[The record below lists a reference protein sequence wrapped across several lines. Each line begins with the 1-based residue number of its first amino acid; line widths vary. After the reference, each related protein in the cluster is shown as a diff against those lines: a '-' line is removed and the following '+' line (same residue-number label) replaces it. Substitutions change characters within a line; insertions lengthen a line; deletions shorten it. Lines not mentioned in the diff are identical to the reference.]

1 MNEPTTKALIV
12 NGSPDCVAGN
22 ALVSQLVTDVTSYV
36 FVAGIDARDV
46 FGAKIQNFAMESG
59 IDIKDDNIS
68 KMTNG
73 PFSTLPLPLPLP
85 PCVVR
90 LVPCATAAHWTNILD
105 FLN

>member
-22 ALVSQLVTDVTSYV
+22 ALVSQLVTDVTSHV

-73 PFSTLPLPLPLP
+73 PFSTLPLPLP